1 MPYVAALSDDPCPTK
16 RTRRPRSRAT
26 AATRAYS
33 SSCSSR
39 RSKARGCSWI
49 SARKSLP
56 GTYSGVGSGDDTRL
70 ASQQHRLHFE
80 VVVQHDE
87 IRGTADVEAADVV
100 SAEDSCRH
108 RRRRSER
115 ELERHVEGV
124 HVANC
129 FDHRQHAARE
139 NSVRPSHGPVVEAEL
154 DAPEA
159 VRLVAAA

>member
-1 MPYVAALSDDPCPTK
+1 MPYVAALSDEPCPTK

-39 RSKARGCSWI
+39 RSNAWGCSWI

-56 GTYSGVGSGDDTRL
+56 GTCSGVGSGDDTSL

-87 IRGTADVEAADVV
+87 VRRTADVEAADVV
-100 SAEDSCRH
+100 SSQDSCGH
-108 RRRRSER
+108 RRRRRER
-115 ELERHVEGV
+115 ELE
-124 HVANC
+124 
-129 FDHRQHAARE
+129 
-139 NSVRPSHGPVVEAEL
+139 
-154 DAPEA
+154 
-159 VRLVAAA
+159 

>member
-1 MPYVAALSDDPCPTK
+1 MPYVAALSDAPCPTK

-39 RSKARGCSWI
+39 RSNARGCSWI
-49 SARKSLP
+49 SARNSLP
-56 GTYSGVGSGDDTRL
+56 GIYSGVGSGEERPL

-100 SAEDSCRH
+100 SSEDSC
-108 RRRRSER
+108 
-115 ELERHVEGV
+115 
-124 HVANC
+124 
-129 FDHRQHAARE
+129 
-139 NSVRPSHGPVVEAEL
+139 
-154 DAPEA
+154 
-159 VRLVAAA
+159 